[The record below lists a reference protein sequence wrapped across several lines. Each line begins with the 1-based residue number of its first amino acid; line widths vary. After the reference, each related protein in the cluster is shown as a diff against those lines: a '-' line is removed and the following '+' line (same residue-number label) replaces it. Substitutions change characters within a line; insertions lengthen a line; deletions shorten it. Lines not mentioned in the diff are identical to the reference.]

1 MGSAAKFIDYFV
13 HDILDYTILNKQEK
27 NFAKDLQIMD
37 IRNTIEEIIE
47 IQGDKAEIKQI
58 EIEIKYKNFEAYDD
72 SEEINFFVK
81 TDQKRL

>member
-47 IQGDKAEIKQI
+47 IQGDKAEIK
-58 EIEIKYKNFEAYDD
+58 
-72 SEEINFFVK
+72 
-81 TDQKRL
+81 

>member
-1 MGSAAKFIDYFV
+1 LKGLQDCGHKMGSAAKFIDYFV

-47 IQGDKAEIKQI
+47 IQGDKAEIK
-58 EIEIKYKNFEAYDD
+58 
-72 SEEINFFVK
+72 
-81 TDQKRL
+81 